1 MQKDNIS
8 GNMRNITIMGHG
20 NREGTGTGTGDGD
33 WVETGGQGPLN
44 IRVIIESIRIVKI
57 IWV

>member
-20 NREGTGTGTGDGD
+20 NREGDRAGTGGGDRGD
-33 WVETGGQGPLN
+33 RASKHPRHN
-44 IRVIIESIRIVKI
+44 
-57 IWV
+57 